1 MKTLDSAGHS
11 IHFETGL
18 APLSEIINSE
28 KYSKVFV
35 FVDRNT
41 AEACLPIFQELLEDY
56 TGFDLIETDPGEEN
70 KNIDFCIGIWKTL
83 LDFEADR
90 KCLMINLGGGVITD
104 MGGFVASTYKRGID
118 FINIPTTLLS
128 QVDASVGG
136 KTGIDIDNVKNMVGT
151 FTLPQAVFIETV
163 FLKTLPERELLSG
176 FAEMIKHGLIA
187 DANYFQELKTADYK
201 TVSAA
206 SIYRS
211 VEIKNDVV
219 TEDPQERGL
228 RKILNYG
235 HTIGHAVETYSLI
248 NDKKPLN
255 HGEAI
260 AIGMVC
266 EAFLSVKNNTLKEE
280 ELTEISTYFLSLYPK
295 YEIKKKSHE
304 ELLQFMQSD
313 KKNEDGQIMFS
324 LLNSI
329 GSCAYNCRVTTQDI
343 LDSLN
348 YFNEQVKLA
357 TV

>member
-1 MKTLDSAGHS
+1 MKTLNSAGHS
-11 IHFETGL
+11 IHFETEL
-18 APLSEIINSE
+18 APLTEILASER
-28 KYSKVFV
+28 YSKIFV

-41 AEACLPIFQELLEDY
+41 GESCLPVFQDLLGDY
-56 TGFDLIETDPGEEN
+56 TEFDLIETDPGEEN

-151 FTLPQAVFIETV
+151 FSLPQAVFIETI
-163 FLKTLPERELLSG
+163 FLKTLPSRELLSG

-187 DANYFQELKTADYK
+187 DLAYFKQLKETNYNE
-201 TVSAA
+201 VSAEA
-206 SIYRS
+206 IYRS
-211 VEIKNDVV
+211 VEIKNEIV
-219 TEDPQERGL
+219 TEDPLEKGL

-248 NDKKPLN
+248 HDKKPLN

-266 EAFLSVKNNTLKEE
+266 EAYLSFKNNTLTAE
-280 ELTEISTYFLSLYPK
+280 ELAEITQYLLSLYPK
-295 YEIKKKSHE
+295 YEVKQKSHKD
-304 ELLQFMQSD
+304 LLQFMQSD

-324 LLNSI
+324 LLNKI
-329 GSCAYNCRVTTQDI
+329 GSCAFNCRVTTEDI
-343 LDSLN
+343 LDSLD
-348 YFNEQVKLA
+348 YFNKQIKL
-357 TV
+357 

>member
-1 MKTLDSAGHS
+1 MDVIESSGHS
-11 IHFETGL
+11 IHFESAL
-18 APLSEIINSE
+18 APLARLMENG

-41 AEACLPIFQELLEDY
+41 AEFCLPFFQEMLDDF

-104 MGGFVASTYKRGID
+104 MGGFIASTYKRGID

-151 FTLPQAVFIETV
+151 FALPQAVFIETS

-176 FAEMIKHGLIA
+176 FAEMIKHGLIV
-187 DANYFQELKTADYK
+187 DKEYYNQLKAADYK
-201 TVSAA
+201 KIEPIAVH
-206 SIYRS
+206 RS
-211 VEIKNDVV
+211 VEIKNEVV
-219 TEDPQERGL
+219 TEDPQEKGR
-228 RKILNYG
+228 RKILNFG
-235 HTIGHAVETYSLI
+235 HTIGHAVESYSLI
-248 NDKKPLN
+248 NDKAPLT

-266 EAFLSVKNNTLKEE
+266 EAYLSSTNNTLTKEE
-280 ELTEISTYFLSLYPK
+280 LEDITKYMLSLYPA
-295 YEIKKKSHE
+295 YELKAKSFKD
-304 ELLQFMQSD
+304 LLNFMQSD
-313 KKNEDGQIMFS
+313 KKNEHGQIMFS
-324 LLNSI
+324 LLNKI
-329 GSCAYNCRVTTQDI
+329 GACDYNCIVTEKD
-343 LDSLN
+343 LLESLSYYN
-348 YFNEQVKLA
+348 NQVK
-357 TV
+357 

>member
-1 MKTLDSAGHS
+1 MKTLNSAGHS
-11 IHFETGL
+11 IHFEAEL
-18 APLSEIINSE
+18 APLTEILASG
-28 KYSKVFV
+28 KYSKIFV

-41 AEACLPIFQELLEDY
+41 GESCLPVFQDLLGDY
-56 TGFDLIETDPGEEN
+56 TEFDLIETDPGEEN

-151 FTLPQAVFIETV
+151 FSLPQAVFIETI
-163 FLKTLPERELLSG
+163 FLKTLPSRELLSG
-176 FAEMIKHGLIA
+176 FAEMVKHGLIA
-187 DANYFQELKTADYK
+187 DLAYFKQLKETNYNE
-201 TVSAA
+201 VSAEA
-206 SIYRS
+206 IYRS
-211 VEIKNDVV
+211 VEIKNEVV
-219 TEDPQERGL
+219 TEDPLEKGL

-248 NDKKPLN
+248 HDKKPLN

-266 EAFLSVKNNTLKEE
+266 EAYLSVKNNTLTEE
-280 ELTEISTYFLSLYPK
+280 ELAEITQYLLSLYPK
-295 YEIKKKSHE
+295 YEVKQKSHKD
-304 ELLQFMQSD
+304 LLQFMQSD

-324 LLNSI
+324 LLSKI
-329 GSCAYNCRVTTQDI
+329 GSCAFNCRVTTQDI
-343 LDSLN
+343 LDSLD
-348 YFNEQVKLA
+348 YFNKQIRL
-357 TV
+357 